1 MDSEKR
7 ASEDQGENDEGLFL
21 QQKFRRLHN
30 PLRGLEK
37 MLGNIEWTSAE
48 GRKTREVR
56 ELLKELEA
64 E

>member
-1 MDSEKR
+1 MRSVKAEIKGR
-7 ASEDQGENDEGLFL
+7 MTKGSFSNRSLGGYIS
-21 QQKFRRLHN
+21 

-37 MLGNIEWTSAE
+37 MLGNIEWTAAE